1 MDTRRLTMEN
11 ILSINLG
18 VTTAPVVQEVR
29 GKDYIEYGTDDWK
42 NLYPQFLIDLYYN
55 SSTNAAIINAT
66 AEIIAGEDLVIDDEN
81 EADLDRI
88 VKLKQFMAS
97 PNSKETMHELV
108 KKLAFDFKLQGAF
121 AINVIWSQDRTQI
134 AEIYHVPVEKIR
146 VERADEMGRVTG
158 YYVSADWSNTR
169 VNKPHRVPAF
179 NTHDRTSASQILY
192 TGLYSP
198 NMSAYHTP
206 DYLAGNNWS
215 LIDQKVAEF
224 HLNNINSGFSGS
236 YVFSFANGVP
246 TREERM
252 EIENSLASKFTGS
265 ENAGKFILTF
275 SDDQT
280 RTPQITP
287 IQPSDLDK
295 QFLALQELLV
305 QNILTAHRVTSPM
318 LMGIKNETGLG
329 SNVDELNAA
338 GNYYLNTVCMPYQNH
353 IIKTLRKLF
362 AVNNMDMPISFVQL
376 KPITLEFTSEDLK
389 GVMTQDEIREEL
401 GLKPLNVEVRED
413 FAKVGSMV
421 TDGVELPLYDSI
433 EEAEAEA
440 KRIGCKGHHE
450 HKQDGKTYYMPCESH
465 DQITNLS
472 KCNCSEE
479 FITPNPCQPGYEA
492 IGTKIKDGREVPNC
506 VPVKAKKES
515 FDFSELKN
523 WITEYGEDIPEDWE
537 LIDEENADGEH
548 EDFDFEAE
556 LNNIANKKIELASTG
571 TARPNARS
579 SQDGVNES
587 FNDYYKVRYVYS
599 KEYPG
604 TPSSSRQFCNI
615 MMASGKV
622 YRKEDILQLT
632 NKVVNDYYY
641 SERQKRNIGWG
652 AKGALTYSIWLYK
665 GGGSCYHAWK
675 RQIYKTSLRN
685 AKADI
690 NSSQIISEAKA
701 RSEGFTPEENNEL
714 VDKAP
719 KTMINEGFL
728 EPR

>member
-1 MDTRRLTMEN
+1 MKDN

-66 AEIIAGEDLVIDDEN
+66 AEIIAAEDLVIDDEN
-81 EADLDRI
+81 AADLERI
-88 VKLKQFMAS
+88 VKLKQFMSS

-108 KKLAFDFKLQGAF
+108 KKLSFDFKLQGAF

-338 GNYYLNTVCMPYQNH
+338 GNYYLNTVCKPYQQQ

-401 GLKPLNVEVRED
+401 GLKPLDVEVRED
-413 FAKVGSMV
+413 FAKVGMI
-421 TDGVELPLYDSI
+421 DGKPVFDTK
-433 EEAEAEA
+433 EEAIAQAETL
-440 KRIGCKGHHE
+440 GCRGYHE
-450 HKQDGKTYYMPCESH
+450 HELEGKTVYMACETH
-465 DQITNLS
+465 DELINLS
-472 KCNCSEE
+472 KCNCGE
-479 FITPNPCQPGYEA
+479 
-492 IGTKIKDGREVPNC
+492 D
-506 VPVKAKKES
+506 KKES

-537 LIDEENADGEH
+537 LIDEEIADGEH
-548 EDFDFEAE
+548 EEFDFEKE
-556 LNNIANKKIELASTG
+556 LNNLVSDKLELASTG

-579 SQDGVNES
+579 KQDGVNES
-587 FNDYYKVRYVYS
+587 FNDYYKVRYLYT

-615 MMASGKV
+615 MMSSGKV
-622 YRKEDILQLT
+622 YRKEDILQMN

-641 SERQKRNIGWG
+641 SEIQKRNIGWG

-665 GGGSCYHAWK
+665 GGGACYHAWK

-685 AKADI
+685 AKAKI
-690 NSSQIISEAKA
+690 NSSQIISDAKA
-701 RSEGFTPEENNEL
+701 KSEGFTPEENNEL